1 MKYGVGLFIL
11 VVGLTGCAQAGESA
25 HSGSSDA
32 GGAAVNAA
40 GLEAFKT
47 SVYAYANSQGCV
59 KCHGAIV
66 TPKFASAN
74 LNEAYAAAKSVVDFN
89 AVATSALVVYAGNSH
104 CADQACSSPSNV
116 AAISALVSQWIAG
129 ENSSSN
135 NNNNGGTVTP
145 PPSQAKFLTGSMALP
160 ATIPTIMVANPA
172 VVRFPLSALNPPVSS
187 LTNAIL
193 EVEVQMSNATTYR
206 FRRPKIVGNSA
217 AVNVKGVHLY
227 IRPAELTGIGNEDVN
242 QTLIWNM
249 VDVIAAIFAKP
260 ATLPATPLGA
270 TPLSTS
276 SVFYSK
282 IGTGD
287 VITIGFDDLK

>member
-11 VVGLTGCAQAGESA
+11 VVGLTGCAQAGQSA
-25 HSGSSDA
+25 HTGSSDA
-32 GGAAVNAA
+32 GGTSVNAA

-47 SVYAYANSQGCV
+47 GVYAYANSQGCV
-59 KCHGAIV
+59 KCHGTVV
-66 TPKFASAN
+66 TPKFASPN
-74 LNEAYAAAKSVVDFN
+74 LNEAYAAAKSSVDFN
-89 AVATSALVVYAGNSH
+89 ALDTSALVVYAGNSH
-104 CADQACSSPSNV
+104 CGDQACSNPANV
-116 AAISALVSQWIAG
+116 AAIKALVSQWVTA
-129 ENSSSN
+129 ETAPT
-135 NNNNGGTVTP
+135 NNNGGGTTTP
-145 PPSQAKFLTGSMALP
+145 PAQAKFVTGSMALP
-160 ATIPTIMVANPA
+160 ATIPTIMVTNPA

-249 VDVIAAIFAKP
+249 INVTAAVFAKP

-282 IGTGD
+282 IGVGD
-287 VITIGFDDLK
+287 VIAIGFDDLN